1 MLDEFIKLSQRGDAL
16 WISDVRKAF
25 AAEPDA
31 YRAVIRL
38 ECLDGTLRDYTCPLP
53 AGKTRPNGTLS
64 PNISPPAFSTFSRA
78 SAAARCT
85 FILTS
90 PPRSREGWR
99 RGCLAAFTATL
110 GLKKILNIARR
121 LCGSMGLPPFG
132 MDVAI

>member
-38 ECLDGTLRDYTCPLP
+38 ECLDGTLRDYACPLP
-53 AGKTRPNGTLS
+53 RWKN
-64 PNISPPAFSTFSRA
+64 
-78 SAAARCT
+78 AAERDFLAERCT

-99 RGCLAAFTATL
+99 RAAWPRS
-110 GLKKILNIARR
+110 RR
-121 LCGSMGLPPFG
+121 RP
-132 MDVAI
+132 A

>member
-53 AGKTRPNGTLS
+53 RWKNAAERDFLAEYLTARIFNILS
-64 PNISPPAFSTFSRA
+64 CFSGRA
-78 SAAARCT
+78 LHVYLDLSAEE
-85 FILTS
+85 
-90 PPRSREGWR
+90 PRRLAE
-99 RGCLAAFTATL
+99 GCLAAFTATL
-110 GLKKILNIARR
+110 GLKKVLNIARR
-121 LCGSMGLPPFG
+121 LSGG
-132 MDVAI
+132 A

>member
-38 ECLDGTLRDYTCPLP
+38 ECLDGTLRDYACPLP
-53 AGKTRPNGTLS
+53 AGKTRPSGTFS

-78 SAAARCT
+78 SAARALHVYLDLSAEEPRR
-85 FILTS
+85 LAEGL
-90 PPRSREGWR
+90 PGPRSR
-99 RGCLAAFTATL
+99 
-110 GLKKILNIARR
+110 RR
-121 LCGSMGLPPFG
+121 LLG
-132 MDVAI
+132 

>member
-38 ECLDGTLRDYTCPLP
+38 ECLDGTLRDYACPLP
-53 AGKTRPNGTLS
+53 RWKNAAERDFLAE
-64 PNISPPAFSTFSRA
+64 NISPPAFSTFSRA

-99 RGCLAAFTATL
+99 RAAWPRS
-110 GLKKILNIARR
+110 RR
-121 LCGSMGLPPFG
+121 RSG
-132 MDVAI
+132 